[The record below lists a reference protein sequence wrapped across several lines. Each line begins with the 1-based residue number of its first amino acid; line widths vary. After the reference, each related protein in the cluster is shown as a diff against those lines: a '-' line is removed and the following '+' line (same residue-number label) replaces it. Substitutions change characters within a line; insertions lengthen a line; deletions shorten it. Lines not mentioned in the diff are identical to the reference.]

1 MKRFAIITVFVSG
14 LVIIGALSGLAPGV
28 AQELENKVHAGRD
41 RILTLD
47 VACDCR
53 MASPAFVEG
62 NRGDAWIVT
71 GKIFPAGTL
80 PAGDASNDPTLP
92 VSGVAPIGEWTCR
105 GQNALPFPSVVGAAY
120 NASPVVF
127 NTQYF
132 LFNNER
138 SLTLEG
144 YVLPEFAGERLS
156 VTGGVGACTGA
167 AGYVKEA
174 PFGTNATGCPNFRA
188 EFNLQPGSVRDHL
201 N

>member
-1 MKRFAIITVFVSG
+1 MKGSVIVTVFVSG
-14 LVIIGALSGLAPGV
+14 LVIMVGMAGLVPGV
-28 AQELENKVHAGRD
+28 ASELENKVQAAGHH
-41 RILTLD
+41 IITLD

-53 MASPAFVEG
+53 MGSPAFFEG
-62 NRGDAWIVT
+62 NRGDAWIVS

-80 PAGDASNDPTLP
+80 PAGTATNDPTLP
-92 VSGVAPIGEWTCR
+92 VNGVGPIGEWTCR
-105 GQNALPFPSVVGAAY
+105 GQNALPFPSVVAAAY

-132 LFNNER
+132 VFNNER

-156 VTGGVGACTGA
+156 VTGGVGAFSGA

-188 EFNLQPGSVRDHL
+188 EFNLEPGSVRDHL